1 MPNCP
6 KCGETIGS
14 DDSFCSYCGTDL
26 SQVETG
32 EQTAPQ
38 SPPPAVSPQD
48 RTPQNQQSGQ
58 SYQEP
63 RRQQST
69 TSQSGPKSQSRRTLL
84 QAGVAVLGIGGVAY
98 ALQSDDITVPVL
110 EDEESPAD
118 NTTSGGD
125 GTVTPQST
133 PDDGGSDDSGGGE
146 TGPYGGWLSGATNYE
161 EGTHDFRG
169 FDEVVVTV
177 GPGEQL
183 AFEPTAILVDPGTKV
198 RWRWTGSGGAH
209 SVTHQPSRGAELF
222 DSPLYDQQGVHFEYT
237 FEERGLFRYYCTPHE
252 QTGMKGV
259 VAVGQTEDTLVEPER
274 ESTPESTPDGDETY
288 PSQAVRLFV
297 PSTTERLQL
306 LSEIAA
312 DHLGVEV
319 QLEQIDS
326 GAMLN
331 ALDSSDPDGYTVGVH
346 TAAMMGE
353 FGVESLFDVA
363 RPVGQ
368 FIGVPAALT
377 VAPGYGQT
385 VDEFVQRIE
394 NESGQGVTVL
404 QPDIFQTSI
413 ITARILQEYIGSD
426 ASFEIVP
433 SDPQAAFRRVLEDD
447 GIVATTAEPI
457 WAPPQLL
464 EELNLLAVFG
474 ENRLIWREDVPTFQ
488 EATGSTLPPM
498 EFWEGVIA
506 PRETP
511 SGRIDRLAVAIERA
525 ANHPEFQQHMRDRR
539 LQPMYRGPDDFRQ
552 FLDEQG
558 ILYNEY
564 GNL

>member
-1 MPNCP
+1 
-6 KCGETIGS
+6 
-14 DDSFCSYCGTDL
+14 
-26 SQVETG
+26 
-32 EQTAPQ
+32 
-38 SPPPAVSPQD
+38 
-48 RTPQNQQSGQ
+48 
-58 SYQEP
+58 
-63 RRQQST
+63 
-69 TSQSGPKSQSRRTLL
+69 
-84 QAGVAVLGIGGVAY
+84 
-98 ALQSDDITVPVL
+98 
-110 EDEESPAD
+110 
-118 NTTSGGD
+118 
-125 GTVTPQST
+125 
-133 PDDGGSDDSGGGE
+133 
-146 TGPYGGWLSGATNYE
+146 
-161 EGTHDFRG
+161 
-169 FDEVVVTV
+169 
-177 GPGEQL
+177 
-183 AFEPTAILVDPGTKV
+183 
-198 RWRWTGSGGAH
+198 
-209 SVTHQPSRGAELF
+209 
-222 DSPLYDQQGVHFEYT
+222 
-237 FEERGLFRYYCTPHE
+237 
-252 QTGMKGV
+252 
-259 VAVGQTEDTLVEPER
+259 
-274 ESTPESTPDGDETY
+274 
-288 PSQAVRLFV
+288 
-297 PSTTERLQL
+297 

-319 QLEQIDS
+319 QLEQIDN

-552 FLDEQG
+552 FLDGQG